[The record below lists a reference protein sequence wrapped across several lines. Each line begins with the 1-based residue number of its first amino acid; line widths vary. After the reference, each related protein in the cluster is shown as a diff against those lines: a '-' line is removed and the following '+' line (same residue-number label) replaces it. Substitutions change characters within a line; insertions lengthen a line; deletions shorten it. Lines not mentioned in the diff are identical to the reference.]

1 MAKEI
6 KEVTEINEPFGKKLL
21 RLWPVYLME
30 GVIWVILAAIVY
42 FIIFG

>member
-6 KEVTEINEPFGKKLL
+6 KEVTEINETFGQKLI

-30 GVIWVILAAIVY
+30 GVIWAILIAIVY